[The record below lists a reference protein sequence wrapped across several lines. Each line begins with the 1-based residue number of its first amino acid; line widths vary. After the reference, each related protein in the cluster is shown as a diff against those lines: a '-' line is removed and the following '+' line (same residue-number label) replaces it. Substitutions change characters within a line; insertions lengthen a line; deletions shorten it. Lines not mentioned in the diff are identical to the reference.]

1 VIGKFVGMRL
11 LLFLLLGTLLVSCS
25 QQDAAAPPTPEV
37 VLQAIPAA
45 DSAKYERIHD
55 MKTWRNP
62 YLIVR
67 PDGVALLDVADSAEI
82 KLKPSEL
89 LPALAALPAANWPYG
104 RIVAAT
110 ENSARASEQDGVAIR
125 RNKGIVGGI
134 LQGAHIA
141 VKWVPS
147 T

>member
-1 VIGKFVGMRL
+1 VIGKSVRIRIF
-11 LLFLLLGTLLVSCS
+11 LFLLLGISLVSCS
-25 QQDAAAPPTPEV
+25 QQNAAQPPAPDV

-45 DSAKYERIHD
+45 DSAKIERIHD
-55 MKTWRNP
+55 MKGWRNP

-82 KLKPSEL
+82 RLKPSEL

-104 RIVAAT
+104 RVVAAT
-110 ENSARASEQDGVAIR
+110 ENSANASEQDGVAIR

-141 VKWVPS
+141 IKWVPS